1 MTGKRSGLLG
11 GLDALRQNRP
21 MDEDGGKQEAAQIQT
36 PPAQA
41 EPAQAKPR
49 APRKAPAKATPAQ
62 KPAAPATAP
71 PRPAGGVTL
80 PAWDGGTASRNGG
93 KNPNLGTRVRPELKA
108 ALDQLVYG
116 LKQQGWPVD
125 HHHVVELL
133 LEPLLDQEGVERIIA
148 ELSSRL
154 GRRD

>member
-21 MDEDGGKQEAAQIQT
+21 IDEDGGEQPGQEQAQ
-36 PPAQA
+36 P
-41 EPAQAKPR
+41 EPAAARPR
-49 APRKAPAKATPAQ
+49 APRKAPAKATPVQ
-62 KPAAPATAP
+62 KPAAAPA
-71 PRPAGGVTL
+71 RPAGGVTL

-133 LEPLLDQEGVERIIA
+133 LKPLLDADGVERIIA
-148 ELSSRL
+148 ELPSRL

>member
-1 MTGKRSGLLG
+1 MTGKRGGLLG
-11 GLDALRQNRP
+11 GLDALRQSLPRE
-21 MDEDGGKQEAAQIQT
+21 DDDGGEQ
-36 PPAQA
+36 PAQVQQ
-41 EPAQAKPR
+41 EQQQPQPAPAKPR
-49 APRKAPAKATPAQ
+49 PARKSPAKAAPAKAPT
-62 KPAAPATAP
+62 TAP
-71 PRPAGGVTL
+71 SRPAGSLNL
-80 PAWDGGTASRNGG
+80 PAWDGGTSSRSGG

-133 LEPLLDQEGVERIIA
+133 LEPLLDPEGIERIVA
-148 ELSSRL
+148 ELPTRL

>member
-11 GLDALRQNRP
+11 GLDALRQNLPRE
-21 MDEDGGKQEAAQIQT
+21 DEDGGEQ
-36 PPAQA
+36 PAQA
-41 EPAQAKPR
+41 QAQQQPAPAKPR
-49 APRKAPAKATPAQ
+49 PARKSPAKAAPAQ
-62 KPAAPATAP
+62 TPAAP
-71 PRPAGGVTL
+71 PARQAGSLNL
-80 PAWDGGTASRNGG
+80 PAWDGGTGSRSGG

-116 LKQQGWPVD
+116 LKGQGWPIE

-133 LEPLLDQEGVERIIA
+133 LEPLLDPEGIERIVA
-148 ELSSRL
+148 ELPTRL

>member
-21 MDEDGGKQEAAQIQT
+21 IDDEDGGEQAAQEQ
-36 PPAQA
+36 PQA
-41 EPAQAKPR
+41 EPAQSKPR
-49 APRKAPAKATPAQ
+49 TPRKAPAKATPAQ

-71 PRPAGGVTL
+71 ARPAGGVTL

-148 ELSSRL
+148 ELPSRL

>member
-21 MDEDGGKQEAAQIQT
+21 MDEDGGEQPVQEQAQ
-36 PPAQA
+36 P
-41 EPAQAKPR
+41 EPVAAKPR
-49 APRKAPAKATPAQ
+49 APRKASAKAAAAQ
-62 KPAAPATAP
+62 KPAPAPAP
-71 PRPAGGVTL
+71 SRPAGGVTL

-148 ELSSRL
+148 ELPSRL

>member
-1 MTGKRSGLLG
+1 MSGKRSGLLG

-21 MDEDGGKQEAAQIQT
+21 RDDEDGGEQQAAQTQT

-41 EPAQAKPR
+41 EPVPAKPR

-62 KPAAPATAP
+62 KPAAAPA
-71 PRPAGGVTL
+71 RPAGGVTL

-133 LEPLLDQEGVERIIA
+133 LEPLLDQDGVERIIA
-148 ELSSRL
+148 ELPARL
-154 GRRD
+154 GHRD

>member
-1 MTGKRSGLLG
+1 MTGKRGGLLG

-21 MDEDGGKQEAAQIQT
+21 IDEDGGEQPVQEQAQ
-36 PPAQA
+36 P
-41 EPAQAKPR
+41 EPVAAKPR
-49 APRKAPAKATPAQ
+49 TPRKAPAKATPAQ
-62 KPAAPATAP
+62 KPAAAPA
-71 PRPAGGVTL
+71 RPAGGVTL
-80 PAWDGGTASRNGG
+80 PAWGGGTASRNGG

-148 ELSSRL
+148 ELPSRL

>member
-21 MDEDGGKQEAAQIQT
+21 MDEDGGKQEAAQTQT

-49 APRKAPAKATPAQ
+49 APRKASAKAAAAQ
-62 KPAAPATAP
+62 KPAPAPAP
-71 PRPAGGVTL
+71 SRPAGGVTL

-133 LEPLLDQEGVERIIA
+133 LEPLLDPEGVERIIA
-148 ELSSRL
+148 ELPSRL